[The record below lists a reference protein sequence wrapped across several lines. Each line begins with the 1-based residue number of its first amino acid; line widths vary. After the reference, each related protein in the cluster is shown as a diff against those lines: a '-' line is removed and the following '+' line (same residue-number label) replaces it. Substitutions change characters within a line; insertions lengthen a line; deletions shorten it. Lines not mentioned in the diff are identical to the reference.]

1 MYSTS
6 VNYFIPRQTVV
17 LYSGASNRRYQT
29 VYSKNLKI
37 HKGVDNKLQF
47 QFLNQDQKPVNITGK
62 TLTCRL
68 MSYDGSTVLLQKALT
83 PLLPLTGL
91 ATLEVTMNETLGMDT
106 ALCYYSLTIPE
117 NTFEFP
123 VFVDDNSGGRG
134 VIDVLDST
142 FPKYVKSSSLG
153 LLPHDAPTIEIPVT
167 YYSEPCVSKG
177 SSNYTIQI
185 GYNGYIGTSKIQG
198 SVTGV
203 TGEWY
208 DITEPVEYNDYSD
221 NDYYNIDGCHVFLR
235 VEFASSG
242 GTIGK
247 ILFR

>member
-1 MYSTS
+1 MYATS

-29 VYSKNLKI
+29 VYSRNLKI
-37 HKGVDNKLQF
+37 HKGVDNQLQF

-68 MSYDGSTVLLQKALT
+68 MSYDGSQVLLQKALT
-83 PLLPLTGL
+83 PMLPLTGL
-91 ATLEVTMNETLGMDT
+91 ATLEVTMNETLSMDT
-106 ALCYYSLTIPE
+106 ALCYYSLSIPDS
-117 NTFEFP
+117 TFEYP

-134 VIDVLDST
+134 VIEITDSIL
-142 FPKYVKSSSLG
+142 PKYVKSTLLG
-153 LLPHDAPTIEIPVT
+153 LLPHTAPTLEIPVT
-167 YYSEPCVSKG
+167 YYSETYMSKDAD
-177 SSNYTIQI
+177 NYTIQI
-185 GYNGYIGTSKIQG
+185 GFFGYIGTTKIQG
-198 SVTGV
+198 SVSGRAD
-203 TGEWY
+203 EWY
-208 DITEPVEYNDYSD
+208 DITDLSTYNGYTD
-221 NDYYNIDGCHVFLR
+221 NDYFSINGCHVFLR

>member
-6 VNYFIPRQTVV
+6 VTYFIPRQTVV

-29 VYSKNLKI
+29 VYSRNLKI

-47 QFLNQDQKPVNITGK
+47 QFINQDQKPVNITGK

-68 MSYDGSTVLLQKALT
+68 MSYDGDEVLLQKALI

-91 ATLEVTMNETLGMDT
+91 ATLEVTMNETLEMDS
-106 ALCYYSLTIPE
+106 ALCYYSITIPD
-117 NTFEFP
+117 NAFEFP

-134 VIDVLDST
+134 VIDVVDSIL
-142 FPKYVKSSSLG
+142 PKYVKSSLVG
-153 LLPHDAPTIEIPVT
+153 LLPHDEPTIQIPVT
-167 YYSEPCVSKG
+167 YYSEPYIGKG
-177 SSNYTIQI
+177 SNNYTVQI
-185 GYNGYIGTSKIQG
+185 GYNNYVGTSEIQG
-198 SVTGV
+198 SVSGV

-208 DITEPVEYNDYSD
+208 DITEPVEYVTYSD

-235 VEFASSG
+235 VKFTSSG

>member
-29 VYSKNLKI
+29 VYSRNLKI

-68 MSYDGSTVLLQKALT
+68 MSYDGSEVLLQKALT
-83 PLLPLTGL
+83 PLLPLTGI
-91 ATLEVTMNETLGMDT
+91 ATLDVTMNETLSIDS
-106 ALCYYSLTIPE
+106 ALCYYSLTIPDS
-117 NTFEFP
+117 TFEFP

-134 VIDVLDST
+134 VIEVLDST
-142 FPKYVKSSSLG
+142 FPKYVKSTSLG
-153 LLPHDAPTIEIPVT
+153 LMPHSQPTSELPVT
-167 YYSEPCVSKG
+167 YYSETFVSRDADK
-177 SSNYTIQI
+177 YTVQI
-185 GYNGYIGTSKIQG
+185 GYTDFIGTSKIQG
-198 SVTGV
+198 SVTGAS
-203 TGEWY
+203 GEWY
-208 DITEPVEYNDYSD
+208 DITEPVEYASYSD
-221 NDYYNIDGCHVFLR
+221 TDYYNINGCHVFLR

>member
-47 QFLNQDQKPVNITGK
+47 QFLNQDQKPVNVTGK

-68 MSYDGSTVLLQKALT
+68 MSYDGSKVLLQKALT
-83 PLLPLTGL
+83 PLLPLTGI
-91 ATLEVTMNETLGMDT
+91 ATLEVTMNETLEMDS
-106 ALCYYSLTIPE
+106 ALCYYSLSIPDS
-117 NTFEFP
+117 TFDYP

-134 VIDVLDST
+134 IIEVLDST
-142 FPKYVKSSSLG
+142 LPKYIKSTSLG
-153 LLPHDAPTIEIPVT
+153 LMPHSEPTMAAPVT
-167 YYSEPCVSKG
+167 YYSETLVSKDAD
-177 SSNYTIQI
+177 NYTVQI
-185 GYNGYIGTSKIQG
+185 GYTGYIGTIKIQG
-198 SVTGV
+198 SATGSL
-203 TGEWY
+203 GEWY
-208 DITEPVEYNDYSD
+208 DITEPFEYDNYSGTE
-221 NDYYNIDGCHVFLR
+221 YYNINGCHVFLR
-235 VEFASSG
+235 VQFASSG

>member
-6 VNYFIPRQTVV
+6 VTYFIPRQTVV

-47 QFLNQDQKPVNITGK
+47 QFLNQEQKPVNITGK

-68 MSYDGSTVLLQKALT
+68 MSYDGSEVLLQKALT
-83 PLLPLTGL
+83 PLLPLTGI
-91 ATLEVTMNETLGMDT
+91 ATLTVTMNESLEMDS
-106 ALCYYSLTIPE
+106 ALCYYSLSIPD

-134 VIDVLDST
+134 VIEILDST
-142 FPKYVKSSSLG
+142 LPKYVKSTSIG
-153 LLPHDAPTIEIPVT
+153 LMPHEEPTVEVPVT
-167 YYSEPCVSKG
+167 YYSENLVSKDTD
-177 SSNYTIQI
+177 SYTIQI
-185 GYNGYIGTSKIQG
+185 GYTGFIGTSKIQG
-198 SVTGV
+198 SVTGSI
-203 TGEWY
+203 GEWY
-208 DITEPVEYNDYSD
+208 DITEPVEYANYS
-221 NDYYNIDGCHVFLR
+221 NTDYYNITGCHVFLR
-235 VEFASSG
+235 VKFDSSG

>member
-1 MYSTS
+1 
-6 VNYFIPRQTVV
+6 
-17 LYSGASNRRYQT
+17 

-47 QFLNQDQKPVNITGK
+47 QFLNQEQKPVNITGK

-68 MSYDGSTVLLQKALT
+68 MSYDGSKVLLQKSLT
-83 PLLPLTGL
+83 PLLPLTGI
-91 ATLEVTMNETLGMDT
+91 ATLTVTMNESLEIDS
-106 ALCYYSLTIPE
+106 ALCYYSLSIPDS
-117 NTFEFP
+117 TFDYP

-134 VIDVLDST
+134 IIDVLDST
-142 FPKYVKSSSLG
+142 LPKYVTSTSIG
-153 LLPHDAPTIEIPVT
+153 LMPHAEPTLQVPVT
-167 YYSEPCVSKG
+167 YYSETLVSKDAD
-177 SSNYTIQI
+177 NYTVQI
-185 GYNGYIGTSKIQG
+185 GYNGYIGEVKIQG

-203 TGEWY
+203 IGEWY
-208 DITEPVEYNDYSD
+208 NIIESVEYNNFSSTE
-221 NDYYNIDGCHVFLR
+221 YYNINGCHVFLR

>member
-1 MYSTS
+1 VYATT

-29 VYSKNLKI
+29 VYSRNLKI

-68 MSYDGSTVLLQKALT
+68 MSYDGSQVLLQKSLT

-91 ATLEVTMNETLGMDT
+91 ATLEVTSNETLGMNA
-106 ALCYYSLTIPE
+106 ALCYYSLSIPE
-117 NTFEFP
+117 GTFEYP

-134 VIDVLDST
+134 VVEVTNSIL
-142 FPKYVKSSSLG
+142 PKFVKSAWLG
-153 LLPHDAPTIEIPVT
+153 TLPHVVPTVEMPVT
-167 YYSEPCVSKG
+167 YYSEKYTG
-177 SSNYTIQI
+177 KDASNYTVQV
-185 GYNGYIGTSKIQG
+185 GFTGYIGTVKIQG
-198 SVTGV
+198 SVSGAAD
-203 TGEWY
+203 EWY
-208 DITEPVEYNDYSD
+208 DITESVVYNSHYGTE
-221 NDYYNIDGCHVFLR
+221 YYNLDGCHVFLR
-235 VEFASSG
+235 IEFASSG

>member
-1 MYSTS
+1 VYSTS
-6 VNYFIPRQTVV
+6 VNYYIPRQTVV

-68 MSYDGSTVLLQKALT
+68 MSYDGSTVLLQKALI
-83 PLLPLTGL
+83 PLLPLTGI

-106 ALCYYSLTIPE
+106 ALCYYSLSIPDGI
-117 NTFEFP
+117 FEFP

-134 VIDVLDST
+134 IIDVVDSV
-142 FPKYVKSSSLG
+142 FPKYVKSASLG
-153 LLPHDAPTIEIPVT
+153 LLPHDVPTVEIPVT
-167 YYSEPCVSKG
+167 YYSEPYIGKDA
-177 SSNYTIQI
+177 SNYTVQVEMID
-185 GYNGYIGTSKIQG
+185 YMGTIKIQG
-198 SVTGV
+198 SASGV
-203 TGEWY
+203 IGEWY
-208 DITEPVEYNDYSD
+208 DISEPSEYNDYS
-221 NDYYNIDGCHVFLR
+221 NTDYYNIDGCHVFLR
-235 VEFASSG
+235 VEFSSSG